1 MNRSEV
7 MDKIRAMVAVKEG
20 TNFEQEADNAARMI
34 DRLCEKYGVTVND
47 ALTPKVLDENY
58 QSFKRF
64 DNANGIL
71 FSAVATFYDA
81 MAYISRATKELKL
94 IGTEAQQIQARLY
107 HEYLYERME
116 VECKKAYTA
125 EKILAELTGK
135 SMNKGF
141 KANFRLAFARSV
153 QQRLVEKKREEN
165 RVHEHAGYTKDTL
178 KDTLSTRRFST
189 HRVSSAHG
197 DGAYSGDSAGNSVS
211 LHRQA
216 NGSAQRQL
224 TGVC

>member
-1 MNRSEV
+1 
-7 MDKIRAMVAVKEG
+7 MDKIRAMMALKEG

-47 ALTPKVLDENY
+47 ALTPEVLDENY

-107 HEYLYERME
+107 HEYLYESME

-153 QQRLVEKKREEN
+153 QKRLVEKKKEEN
-165 RVHEHAGYTKDTL
+165 RIHEHAGYTKDTL
-178 KDTLSTRRFST
+178 STRRFAT
-189 HRVSSAHG
+189 RRVSSAHG